1 VSCAHFGCAHIDK
14 TRKKYMKNIRIREIA
29 KEIIKEKIK
38 EAESFLGYHDSASFI
53 YKFFVS

>member
-1 VSCAHFGCAHIDK
+1 
-14 TRKKYMKNIRIREIA
+14 MNNIRIREIA

-53 YKFFVS
+53 YKFLWADMGKYVS

>member
-1 VSCAHFGCAHIDK
+1 
-14 TRKKYMKNIRIREIA
+14 MNNIRIREIA

-38 EAESFLGYHDSASFI
+38 EKIKEAESFLGYHDSDSFI

>member
-1 VSCAHFGCAHIDK
+1 
-14 TRKKYMKNIRIREIA
+14 MNNIRIRKIA